1 VEEITMKNPKTAVDL
16 LAIANICIEA
26 SEARAQLFE
35 SCNKGASKKK
45 QQEDQEVNTMNRGD
59 HGIRGNRQ
67 QQPTDQKEKRPFR

>member
-45 QQEDQEVNTMNRGD
+45 Q
-59 HGIRGNRQ
+59 
-67 QQPTDQKEKRPFR
+67 